1 MWPELLDV
9 LREPQTEARLEL
21 DGAET
26 DGERILRG
34 RLVSRTTGRSYPI
47 VDGVPRFVPSEG
59 YTSSFGMQW
68 NIFSGTQ
75 LDSATRTDY
84 SRRRFDAEVGWPAA
98 ELADGWT
105 LEGGC
110 GAGRFVEV
118 VAASGGRIVALDYS
132 RAIDAIARRFHDD
145 RNVHPVQADVL
156 RPPIAS
162 HSIDRVYSIGVLQHT
177 EEPYLAMMALL
188 RLCRSGG
195 RFAFVAYARRW
206 YTPLYAK
213 YLIRPLTRRVPAA
226 VLLKA
231 IRTAMPVLF
240 PLSEW
245 LFDRPGIGRVARFVL
260 PVANYPDKRGFD
272 RAQRYEEAVLDTFD
286 MLAPAYDQ
294 PLRPK
299 VVRAL
304 LEQAPLGELTVL
316 SDVPVVVRGTV
327 L

>member
-9 LREPQTEARLEL
+9 LREPLTEARLEL
-21 DGAET
+21 RDAET

-34 RLVSRTTGRSYPI
+34 QLVSEGGNTYPI
-47 VDGVPRFVPSEG
+47 IDGVPRFVPSEG
-59 YTSSFGMQW
+59 YTGSFGMQW
-68 NIFSGTQ
+68 NMFSATQ
-75 LDSATRTDY
+75 LDSATQTHH
-84 SRRRFDAEVGWPAA
+84 SARRFDAEVGWSAA
-98 ELADGWT
+98 ELDQGWS

-118 VAASGGRIVALDYS
+118 VAARGGRIVALDYS
-132 RAIDAIARRFHDD
+132 AAIDVTARRFHDD

-156 RPPIAS
+156 LPPIAS
-162 HSIDRVYSIGVLQHT
+162 RSVDRVYSIGVLQHT
-177 EEPYLAMMALL
+177 EEPYLAMMSLL
-188 RLCRSGG
+188 RLCKSAG

-213 YLIRPLTRRVPAA
+213 YLIRPLTRRLPANM
-226 VLLKA
+226 LLGAIKA
-231 IRTAMPVLF
+231 TMPVLF
-240 PLSEW
+240 PLSEA
-245 LFDRPGIGRVARFVL
+245 LFRRRGIGRVGRFVL
-260 PVANYPDKRGFD
+260 PVASYPDKQGFD

-294 PLRPK
+294 PLRPR

-304 LEQAPLGELTVL
+304 LEKAPLAELEIV
-316 SDVPVVVRGTV
+316 SEVPIVVRGSV

>member
-9 LREPQTEARLEL
+9 LREPHTEARLEL
-21 DGAET
+21 ESGET

-34 RLVSRTTGRSYPI
+34 QLVSRLTGQAYPI
-47 VDGVPRFVPSEG
+47 IDGVPRFVPSEG
-59 YTSSFGMQW
+59 YTGSFGMQW
-68 NIFSGTQ
+68 NLFSATQ
-75 LDSATRTDY
+75 LDSTTRTDH
-84 SRRRFDAEVGWPAA
+84 SQRRFDAEVGWPAGD
-98 ELADGWT
+98 LGDGWT

-118 VAASGGRIVALDYS
+118 VAGHGGRIVALDYS
-132 RAIDAIARRFHDD
+132 RAIDTIAREFHED

-156 RPPIAS
+156 LPPIAS
-162 HSIDRVYSIGVLQHT
+162 RSIDRVYSIGVLQHT
-177 EEPYLAMMALL
+177 EQPYLAMMSLL

-213 YLIRPLTRRVPAA
+213 YLIRPLTKRLPAT
-226 VLLKA
+226 VLLAA
-231 IRTAMPVLF
+231 IRATMPVLF

-245 LFDRPGIGRVARFVL
+245 LFERPGVGRIARFVL
-260 PVANYPDKRGFD
+260 PVANYPNKQGFD
-272 RAQRYEEAVLDTFD
+272 RRQRYEEAVLDTFD

-294 PLRPK
+294 PLRPR
-299 VVRAL
+299 VVRSL
-304 LEQAPLGELTVL
+304 LEKSAVTDLNMV
-316 SDVPVVVRGTV
+316 SDVPIVVRGTV